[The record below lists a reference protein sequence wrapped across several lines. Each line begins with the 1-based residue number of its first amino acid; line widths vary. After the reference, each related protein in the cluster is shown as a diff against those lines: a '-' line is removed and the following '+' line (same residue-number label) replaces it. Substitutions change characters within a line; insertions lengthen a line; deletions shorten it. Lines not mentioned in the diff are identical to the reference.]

1 METAFI
7 LLLLGL
13 PLLFIAVVTRRFGFT
28 LIPTL
33 LASVAGEIFALALF
47 FFYSRWKAAA
57 ILAGRTPGA
66 VLSFPGTSLSTTITA
81 WVTVC
86 AFGALIGLIVL
97 LAHYV
102 YSRAR
107 SA

>member
-1 METAFI
+1 MF
-7 LLLLGL
+7 LLIAV
-13 PLLFIAVVTRRFGFT
+13 PLLFIAFATRRFGFT
-28 LIPTL
+28 LVPTL
-33 LASVAGEIFALALF
+33 LASVVGELFAFALF
-47 FFYSRWKAAA
+47 ITYSRWKVAA

-66 VLSFPGTSLSTTITA
+66 VGYLRGASLSTRITA

-102 YSRAR
+102 YSRAQ

>member
-1 METAFI
+1 VKTAFI
-7 LLLLGL
+7 LLLIGL
-13 PLLFIAVVTRRFGFT
+13 PLLFIAVATRRFGFT

-33 LASVAGEIFALALF
+33 LASVVGEIFAFALF

-57 ILAGRTPGA
+57 ILAGKTPGA
-66 VLSFPGTSLSTTITA
+66 VLYFPGASLSTRITA

-102 YSRAR
+102 HSRAQ

>member
-1 METAFI
+1 VKTAFI
-7 LLLLGL
+7 GLLLGL
-13 PLLFIAVVTRRFGFT
+13 PLLFIAVATRRFGFT
-28 LIPTL
+28 VIPTL
-33 LASVAGEIFALALF
+33 LASVAGEIFAFALF
-47 FFYSRWKAAA
+47 FFYNTWKAAA
-57 ILAGRTPGA
+57 ILAGKTPGA
-66 VLSFPGTSLSTTITA
+66 VAYFPGISLSTRITA

-102 YSRAR
+102 YSRAQ

>member
-1 METAFI
+1 VETEFI

-13 PLLFIAVVTRRFGFT
+13 PLLFIAVATRRFGFT

-47 FFYSRWKAAA
+47 FFHSRWKATA

-66 VLSFPGTSLSTTITA
+66 VLSFPGASPSTTITA